1 MSNHRK
7 SLRLPDLTLFTVSAI
22 LLLDTLAAAAAVG
35 VSSIFWWLLL
45 GMIFFLPFGLISA
58 EMGTTYPEQGGIYAW
73 VRNAFGKR
81 WASRISWAY
90 WVNTALWN
98 PAIFILFA
106 GVFKQLFAPEL
117 SLGWQIGIG
126 IALSWLAVLINVTT
140 LDIGKWVPNI
150 GAILKIIIFAALI
163 IGGFVHVQNDG
174 LANPIN
180 FETLKPSWGSSLEYI
195 PAIIY
200 GMLGFELMSSSSEE
214 MENPARD
221 IPRAILWSGL
231 IILSFYTLGTL
242 AVLAAVPVADVNLV
256 EGLID
261 TLNLFFSGS
270 ALGSA
275 FVVVLGVAA
284 LYTFFSNGVTWALG
298 CNRSMA
304 EAAIDGELPSI
315 LGKEHPRY
323 GTPVGAAVAMGAV
336 STAVLLLYGL
346 MASTNEDLFWSL
358 FSFSAVIFLLT
369 YIGMML
375 AFLKLRRDDADK
387 PRPFLVPGGPF
398 AAKFMAYLC
407 LAVILLAIVLFV
419 FVPGE
424 GMQWPVLIG
433 TIMTMLIGE
442 VLVRTAE
449 RETEV
454 KA

>member
-45 GMIFFLPFGLISA
+45 GLIFFLPFGLISA

-106 GVFKQLFAPEL
+106 GVFKQLFAPDL

-150 GAILKIIIFAALI
+150 GAVLKIIIFGALI

-174 LANPIN
+174 LANTIN

-433 TIMTMLIGE
+433 TIITMLIGE

-449 RETEV
+449 RESRVEV
-454 KA
+454 

>member
-1 MSNHRK
+1 
-7 SLRLPDLTLFTVSAI
+7 
-22 LLLDTLAAAAAVG
+22 
-35 VSSIFWWLLL
+35 
-45 GMIFFLPFGLISA
+45 
-58 EMGTTYPEQGGIYAW
+58 
-73 VRNAFGKR
+73 
-81 WASRISWAY
+81 
-90 WVNTALWN
+90 
-98 PAIFILFA
+98 
-106 GVFKQLFAPEL
+106 
-117 SLGWQIGIG
+117 
-126 IALSWLAVLINVTT
+126 
-140 LDIGKWVPNI
+140 
-150 GAILKIIIFAALI
+150 
-163 IGGFVHVQNDG
+163 
-174 LANPIN
+174 
-180 FETLKPSWGSSLEYI
+180 
-195 PAIIY
+195 
-200 GMLGFELMSSSSEE
+200 MLGFELMSSSSEE

-275 FVVVLGVAA
+275 FVVVLGVA
-284 LYTFFSNGVTWALG
+284 TFFSNGVTWALG

-433 TIMTMLIGE
+433 TIITMLIGE

-449 RETEV
+449 RESRVEV
-454 KA
+454 